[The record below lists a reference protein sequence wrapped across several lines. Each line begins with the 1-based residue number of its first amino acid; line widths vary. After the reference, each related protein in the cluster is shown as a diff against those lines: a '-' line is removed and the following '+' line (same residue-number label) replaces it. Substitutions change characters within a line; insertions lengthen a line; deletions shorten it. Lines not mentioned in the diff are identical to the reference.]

1 VPDGTLVPGPPRSS
15 SCTPSIAV
23 SALPPIRFCAGGCV
37 WDGGSDDLR
46 AGAEEGTGEALAGRQ
61 AVRGVQRSKHDQI
74 DSRGVRMGF
83 IVRSSRLVYD

>member
-1 VPDGTLVPGPPRSS
+1 MELWFQDPRVLL
-15 SCTPSIAV
+15 PV
-23 SALPPIRFCAGGCV
+23 LPPPLSLRCCHAFPCGGCV

-46 AGAEEGTGEALAGRQ
+46 AGAEEGTGEAQAGRQ
-61 AVRGVQRSKHDQI
+61 AVRVVQI